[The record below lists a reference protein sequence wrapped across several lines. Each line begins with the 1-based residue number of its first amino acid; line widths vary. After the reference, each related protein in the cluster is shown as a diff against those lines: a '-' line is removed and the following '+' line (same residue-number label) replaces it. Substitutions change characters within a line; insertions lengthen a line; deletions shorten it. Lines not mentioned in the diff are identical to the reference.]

1 MVALCLTFGKIARLL
16 SKAPAGKP
24 TLYLPPSV
32 KCVLV
37 LVPQIMQTVIVCLF
51 DYSLPSENEVIPH
64 CGFDLHFPNG

>member
-37 LVPQIMQTVIVCLF
+37 LVSPDHADSYCL
-51 DYSLPSENEVIPH
+51 SV
-64 CGFDLHFPNG
+64 